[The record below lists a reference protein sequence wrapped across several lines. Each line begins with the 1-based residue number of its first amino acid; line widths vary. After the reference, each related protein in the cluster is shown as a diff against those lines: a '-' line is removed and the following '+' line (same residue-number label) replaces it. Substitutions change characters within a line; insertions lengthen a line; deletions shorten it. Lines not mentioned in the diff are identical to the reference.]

1 MYQPRKFSLGRRDFE
16 IKAEQKATEWTF
28 GAYENGKAV
37 GGLKISIDEDL
48 LIDSAVVGMS
58 EQLAHDIMEMIEKDI
73 RGLSGAETLRVLP
86 LKRARRTYL

>member
-1 MYQPRKFSLGRRDFE
+1 
-16 IKAEQKATEWTF
+16 
-28 GAYENGKAV
+28 
-37 GGLKISIDEDL
+37 
-48 LIDSAVVGMS
+48 VGMS